1 MIKENMADF
10 DENTRD
16 RHLKELVQLAYR
28 LGASNAGLVSARDI
42 RVEDNLA
49 ALCLKP
55 RCEHYGLSPGC
66 PPHVSGPAAFRRWL
80 EKCSHAIAIRIVVPS
95 SVLFSDERREVMQLL
110 HEIVAGIEQAAV
122 DRGYTDSKAFA
133 GGSCK
138 HIFCRAHADCRVLSE
153 NGSCRNPQSARP
165 SMSGFGIHVAGLMA
179 LAGWPAE
186 TGSRNTA
193 ADPDPIS
200 WVAGLIVISET
211 L

>member
-1 MIKENMADF
+1 MCKEHMAVF
-10 DENTRD
+10 DENTSA
-16 RHLKELVQLAYR
+16 RHLKELVKLAYR
-28 LGASNAGLVSARDI
+28 LGASNAGLVSARGI

-80 EKCSHAIAIRIVVPS
+80 KKCRHAIAIRIVVPS
-95 SVLFSDERREVMQLL
+95 SVLFSGERREVMQLL
-110 HEIVAGIEQAAV
+110 HEIVAGIEQAAI
-122 DRGYTDSKAFA
+122 DRGYTGSKAFA

-138 HIFCRAHADCRVLSE
+138 DIFCRTHTDCRVLSG

-165 SMSGFGIHVAGLMA
+165 SMSGFGIHVGGLME
-179 LAGWPAE
+179 LAGWPAD

-193 ADPDPIS
+193 ADPDPTS
-200 WVAGLIVISET
+200 WVAGLIVISVS